1 MNHGF
6 LDSNMWL
13 FGLLFWLG
21 HKRDLITEYPVLYNS
36 EYSGT
41 HRCFIL
47 QVLFSFDKRRD
58 FLSIEV
64 LDTFYNIKHNRKSW
78 FFFFY
83 WWGCFFISPGWEST
97 SSVPLPSILL
107 SHRWL
112 LTSHHSSGKCAHI
125 PLLSSL
131 TKR

>member
-78 FFFFY
+78 FFFFLLMRLLLHFTRL
-83 WWGCFFISPGWEST
+83 GKHLFST
-97 SSVPLPSILL
+97 PPFHPSL
-107 SHRWL
+107 SQMAPYKPSQFRKMC
-112 LTSHHSSGKCAHI
+112 TYSTVI
-125 PLLSSL
+125 IFD
-131 TKR
+131 